1 MQSTPPSPTRS
12 LRVTS
17 LKRSDDADDRV
28 GYLVRAII
36 VVLVVILAAALSFIF
51 LRARPAVLALFGAV
65 VIGEA
70 MRPLV
75 DRLSSRIS
83 RSAAIAISFGALFII
98 LAALW
103 LLPIRAMI
111 PQAVVFWKEL
121 PTYANEVAA
130 RVAGLSRHDPHAA
143 KVVAGLS
150 AGASSAVAPLVIAFL
165 QLQAGFS
172 AFLST
177 LALML
182 VMALFWLPASATA
195 MPFLLSLFPAERR
208 ATVSSLFSE
217 IGTNLGSCVTG
228 TVVNGS
234 IVAAA
239 SAIALMLLG
248 APFAPVLG
256 LLQGLLSFIPYLGTL
271 IGVLNVGGVVLLA
284 HGPVPAIVDVLV
296 VSLIATIEGTFVSPL
311 VFQKGVKLDP
321 IVTIFATTAGG
332 MLFGIFG
339 IVLAIP
345 AASAI
350 QTVIVSA
357 IAPAIRSA
365 EISR

>member
-1 MQSTPPSPTRS
+1 MNSGAGSQLP
-12 LRVTS
+12 
-17 LKRSDDADDRV
+17 DDRV
-28 GYLVRAII
+28 RYLVRAII
-36 VVLVVILAAALSFIF
+36 VVLVVAVAAALSFIF
-51 LRARPAVLALFGAV
+51 LKARPAVLALFGAM

-75 DRLSSRIS
+75 DRLSSRMS
-83 RSAAIAISFGALFII
+83 RSAAIAISFTALFAI
-98 LAALW
+98 LIALW
-103 LLPIRAMI
+103 ILPIRAMV

-121 PTYANEVAA
+121 PTYASEIAA
-130 RVAGLSRHDPHAA
+130 RVAGLSHQNPQSA
-143 KVVAGLS
+143 KVVNSLS

-165 QLQAGFS
+165 QLQAGVS

-195 MPFLLSLFPAERR
+195 MTFLLGLFPAEQR
-208 ATVSSLFSE
+208 AKVSALFSE

-228 TVVNGS
+228 TVINGS
-234 IVAAA
+234 IVAVA
-239 SAIALMLLG
+239 SAVALMLLG

-271 IGVLNVGGVVLLA
+271 IGVLTVGGVVLVA
-284 HGPVPAIVDVLV
+284 HGPLPAIVDMLV
-296 VSLIATIEGTFVSPL
+296 VSLIASIEGTFISPL

-365 EISR
+365 ETGR

>member
-1 MQSTPPSPTRS
+1 M
-12 LRVTS
+12 
-17 LKRSDDADDRV
+17 
-28 GYLVRAII
+28 
-36 VVLVVILAAALSFIF
+36 LVVIVAAALLFVF

-75 DRLSSRIS
+75 DRLSSRMS
-83 RSAAIAISFGALFII
+83 RSAAITISFTALFVI

-103 LLPIRAMI
+103 LLPIRAMV

-121 PTYANEVAA
+121 PTYASEIAA
-130 RVAGLSRHDPHAA
+130 RVAGLSHHDPQSA
-143 KVVAGLS
+143 KIVASLS
-150 AGASSAVAPLVIAFL
+150 AGASSAVAPLLIAFL

-195 MPFLLSLFPAERR
+195 MPFLLSLLPQEQQAK
-208 ATVSSLFSE
+208 VYSLFSE

-228 TVVNGS
+228 TVINGS

-239 SAIALMLLG
+239 SIVALMLLG

-271 IGVLNVGGVVLLA
+271 IGVLTVGGVVLVA
-284 HGPVPAIVDVLV
+284 HGPVPAIVDMLV

-339 IVLAIP
+339 IALAIP

-350 QTVIVSA
+350 QTVVVSA
-357 IAPAIRSA
+357 IAPAIRARNDSQPIA
-365 EISR
+365 R